1 MAVINSTDQDFKN
14 HVENNQTV
22 VVKYFAD
29 WCGNCRLFAPKYKRV
44 SNEEEMSDIAFLE
57 VDAEKNPEARKAA
70 GVDNLPYMAI
80 FKDGKLLE
88 GSASSKE
95 DYLRKLIENARN

>member
-14 HVENNQTV
+14 YLENGNTV

-29 WCGNCRLFAPKYKRV
+29 WCGNCKLFAPKYKRV
-44 SNEEEMSDIAFLE
+44 SNEDEMKDITFLE

-70 GVDNLPYMAI
+70 GVDNLPFMAV
-80 FKDGKLLE
+80 FKNGELVE

-95 DYLRKLIENARN
+95 EYLRKLIEKAN

>member
-1 MAVINSTDQDFKN
+1 MAVINATDQDFKN
-14 HVENNQTV
+14 YLENGNTV

-44 SNEEEMSDIAFLE
+44 SNEDEMQEITFLE

-70 GVDNLPYMAI
+70 GVDNLPFMAV
-80 FKDGKLLE
+80 FKNGELVE

-95 DYLRKLIENARN
+95 EYLRKLIEKAN

>member
-14 HVENNQTV
+14 YLENSNTV

-29 WCGNCRLFAPKYKRV
+29 WCGNCRLLSPKYKRV
-44 SNEEEMSDIAFLE
+44 SNEDEMKDITFLE

-70 GVDNLPYMAI
+70 GVDNLPFMAV
-80 FKDGKLLE
+80 FKNGELVE

-95 DYLRKLIENARN
+95 EYLRKLIEKAN